1 MGKTFAEILR
11 QMHTDSSRK
20 LEEKVPEWAGTDILI
35 PSSLNLEQCSSSAT
49 ARYKANLALSLCHE
63 GGSPEFEKGTAY
75 PKETRAEL
83 TKEMLTSCQ
92 KEDGAKE
99 TEEKLTDSRKTHQN
113 LAVADLTGGLGVDAW
128 HFSKLFGKVLHNER
142 NTELSEAVQKNF
154 ARLGVDN
161 VEFSAIDADSVQ
173 MLEKL
178 RLFAPTLIYMD
189 PARRSAE
196 GKKVFLLEDCSPNIM
211 TLLPSLL
218 ELCPLLLVKISPM
231 ADITMLV
238 SRLGGTLRQVH
249 IVGHGGE
256 CKELLC
262 VIGRAAEDAPE
273 PLIVAG
279 GCDGG
284 ASFSFTR
291 SQEKEAGVAYIV
303 GDCLKEGAL
312 IFEPGAALMKTGA
325 YALICERF
333 NMKKFAPNCHL
344 YLIDSAEQAT
354 SNDAGKGA
362 ENKQGAETG
371 HATTTPACAEAEQ
384 AAKAKQDSGTP
395 ACIEATQGSDRT
407 RSVCTP
413 FGKCFRIL
421 EIASLTGSNIK
432 SFGKKYPRAEV
443 SAKGIMMRSDQLRQR
458 LGVLSGG
465 NIHIFG
471 VTTTDGQKLLL
482 ACKRA

>member
-49 ARYKANLALSLCHE
+49 ARYKANLALSLCRE

-75 PKETRAEL
+75 PKETGAEL

-92 KEDGAKE
+92 KEDGAE
-99 TEEKLTDSRKTHQN
+99 ATEEMLTSCQREDGTMATEEKLTDCRNTRLN
-113 LAVADLTGGLGVDAW
+113 FAVADLTGGLGVDAW

-154 ARLGVDN
+154 ARLGVNN

-231 ADITMLV
+231 ADITMLA
-238 SRLGGTLRQVH
+238 SRLGGALRQIH

-279 GCDGG
+279 NCDDG

-291 SQEKEAGVAYIV
+291 SQEKEAGVAYIA
-303 GDCLKEGAL
+303 GDNLKEGAL

-333 NMKKFAPNCHL
+333 KMKKFAPNCHL

-354 SNDAGKGA
+354 SNEAGKGA
-362 ENKQGAETG
+362 ETTQGAETG
-371 HATTTPACAEAEQ
+371 HATTTPACAE
-384 AAKAKQDSGTP
+384 T
-395 ACIEATQGSDRT
+395 TQGSDRT

-432 SFGKKYPRAEV
+432 NFGKKYPRAEV

-471 VTTTDGQKLLL
+471 VTTSDGQRLLL

>member
-49 ARYKANLALSLCHE
+49 ARYKANLALSLCRE

-75 PKETRAEL
+75 PKETGAEL

-99 TEEKLTDSRKTHQN
+99 TEEKLTDCRNTRLN
-113 LAVADLTGGLGVDAW
+113 FAVADLTGGLGVDAW
-128 HFSKLFGKVLHNER
+128 HFSKVFGKVLHNER

-178 RLFAPTLIYMD
+178 RYFAPTLIYMD

-231 ADITMLV
+231 ADITMLA
-238 SRLGGTLRQVH
+238 SRLGGALRQVH

-279 GCDGG
+279 NCDDG

-291 SQEKEAGVAYIV
+291 SQEKEAGVAYIA
-303 GDCLKEGAL
+303 GDNLKEGAL

-333 NMKKFAPNCHL
+333 KMKKFAPNCHL

-354 SNDAGKGA
+354 SNEAGKAA
-362 ENKQGAETG
+362 E
-371 HATTTPACAEAEQ
+371 
-384 AAKAKQDSGTP
+384 AKQDSGTP
-395 ACIEATQGSDRT
+395 ACTKATQGSDGT
-407 RSVCTP
+407 HDACTP

-458 LGVLSGG
+458 LGVHSGG

-471 VTTTDGQKLLL
+471 VTTTDGQRLLL

>member
-49 ARYKANLALSLCHE
+49 ARYKANLALSLCRE
-63 GGSPEFEKGTAY
+63 GGLPEFGKGTG
-75 PKETRAEL
+75 
-83 TKEMLTSCQ
+83 EMLTSCQ
-92 KEDGAKE
+92 KEDGAMA
-99 TEEKLTDSRKTHQN
+99 TEEKLTSVPKEDGAKETRPN
-113 LAVADLTGGLGVDAW
+113 LSVADLTGGLGVDAW

-231 ADITMLV
+231 ADITMLA

-279 GCDGG
+279 GCDDG

-291 SQEKEAGVAYIV
+291 SQEKEAGVAYIA
-303 GDCLKEGAL
+303 GDSLKEGAL

-333 NMKKFAPNCHL
+333 NMKKFAPLCHL
-344 YLIDSAEQAT
+344 YLIDSAEQVP
-354 SNDAGKGA
+354 NNEAGKGA
-362 ENKQGAETG
+362 ENGQGAETA
-371 HATTTPACAEAEQ
+371 HATATPACVEAEQ
-384 AAKAKQDSGTP
+384 AAEATQDSGTP
-395 ACIEATQGSDRT
+395 ACAETTQGSDRT
-407 RSVCTP
+407 RSACTH

-471 VTTTDGQKLLL
+471 VTTSDGQRLLL

>member
-1 MGKTFAEILR
+1 
-11 QMHTDSSRK
+11 
-20 LEEKVPEWAGTDILI
+20 
-35 PSSLNLEQCSSSAT
+35 
-49 ARYKANLALSLCHE
+49 
-63 GGSPEFEKGTAY
+63 
-75 PKETRAEL
+75 
-83 TKEMLTSCQ
+83 MLTSCQ

-99 TEEKLTDSRKTHQN
+99 TEEKLTDCRNTRLN
-113 LAVADLTGGLGVDAW
+113 LAIADLTGGLGVDAW
-128 HFSKLFGKVLHNER
+128 HFSKVFGKVLHNER

-231 ADITMLV
+231 ADITMLA

-291 SQEKEAGVAYIV
+291 SQEKDACVTYIAG
-303 GDCLKEGAL
+303 DSLKEGAL

-354 SNDAGKGA
+354 SNEAGKGA
-362 ENKQGAETG
+362 ET
-371 HATTTPACAEAEQ
+371 
-384 AAKAKQDSGTP
+384 
-395 ACIEATQGSDRT
+395 TQGSDRT

-471 VTTTDGQKLLL
+471 VTTSDGQRLLL

>member
-1 MGKTFAEILR
+1 M
-11 QMHTDSSRK
+11 
-20 LEEKVPEWAGTDILI
+20 
-35 PSSLNLEQCSSSAT
+35 
-49 ARYKANLALSLCHE
+49 
-63 GGSPEFEKGTAY
+63 
-75 PKETRAEL
+75 
-83 TKEMLTSCQ
+83 
-92 KEDGAKE
+92 
-99 TEEKLTDSRKTHQN
+99 
-113 LAVADLTGGLGVDAW
+113 
-128 HFSKLFGKVLHNER
+128 
-142 NTELSEAVQKNF
+142 
-154 ARLGVDN
+154 
-161 VEFSAIDADSVQ
+161 EFSAIDADSVQ

-231 ADITMLV
+231 ADITMLA

-279 GCDGG
+279 NCDDG

-291 SQEKEAGVAYIV
+291 SQEKEAGVAYIA
-303 GDCLKEGAL
+303 GDNLKEGAL

-333 NMKKFAPNCHL
+333 KMKKFAPNCHL

-354 SNDAGKGA
+354 SNEAGKGA
-362 ENKQGAETG
+362 ETTQGAETG
-371 HATTTPACAEAEQ
+371 HATTTPACAE
-384 AAKAKQDSGTP
+384 T
-395 ACIEATQGSDRT
+395 TQGSDRT

-432 SFGKKYPRAEV
+432 NFGKKYPRAEV

-471 VTTTDGQKLLL
+471 VTTSDGQRLLL